1 MRTPV
6 LLAALLVASG
16 ILLSACG
23 HSYRFI
29 PAYAEQ
35 SGNSSVSQ
43 EAQKPATTDAHRP
56 DAEASTRPSL
66 ATSGTDAAEG
76 SNFNRNTAQVA
87 ETGRAPDRNA
97 AIANRPERPLV
108 HEARLNTPRGP
119 SMNAVE
125 IVEKRATASP
135 TQAAPAPR
143 GSAGVPKWFLIV
155 LCIFLPPLAVAL
167 VYGISD
173 KFWIDLLLTLCF
185 WLPGVIYALI
195 QVL

>member
-1 MRTPV
+1 
-6 LLAALLVASG
+6 
-16 ILLSACG
+16 
-23 HSYRFI
+23 
-29 PAYAEQ
+29 
-35 SGNSSVSQ
+35 
-43 EAQKPATTDAHRP
+43 
-56 DAEASTRPSL
+56 
-66 ATSGTDAAEG
+66 
-76 SNFNRNTAQVA
+76 
-87 ETGRAPDRNA
+87 
-97 AIANRPERPLV
+97 
-108 HEARLNTPRGP
+108 
-119 SMNAVE
+119 MNAVE